1 MTQEFVIHPPSRT
14 THDQIKIPDILPK
27 LPLRMIIYGSSASG
41 KGVLLNNLLGP
52 RFPYR
57 KVFGKN
63 VFVFSSTFSLGD
75 DSLQDIDVS
84 DDNIFD
90 TLDEHL
96 LRDIVDEQKSIIH
109 EFGKQSAPNILIVL
123 DDVLTQIS
131 RKQSSVL
138 RELFFS
144 GRHYKISVIMLV
156 QSYKGVT
163 KSMRT
168 NSSHS
173 VFFSFDNRKEIESMR
188 EEANADPKI
197 FERILEDATRE
208 KFSFLVVNHKQTDRN
223 KRFQKRFS
231 NEFYTLDTL
240 D

>member
-1 MTQEFVIHPPSRT
+1 MTHEFVIRPPNKKSDD
-14 THDQIKIPDILPK
+14 HVKIPDILPK

-41 KGVLLNNLLGP
+41 KGVLLNNMLGP

-57 KVFGKN
+57 KIFGKN
-63 VFVFSSTFSLGD
+63 VFIFSSTFSLGD
-75 DSLQDIDVS
+75 DSLSDIDVS
-84 DDNIFD
+84 DDNIFES
-90 TLDEHL
+90 LDEHL

-109 EFGKQSAPNILIVL
+109 EFGKHAAPNILIVL

-131 RKQSSVL
+131 RKQGSVL

-163 KSMRT
+163 KAMRT

-173 VFFSFDNRKEIESMR
+173 VIFSFDNKKEVESMR
-188 EEANADPKI
+188 EEANANPKI
-197 FERILEDATRE
+197 FERILEDATEDR
-208 KFSFLVVNHKQTDRN
+208 FSFLVVNHKQTDKN

-231 NEFYTLDTL
+231 NEYYSLDVVE
-240 D
+240 